1 MPNGEEAEKALFIGI
16 DLGGT
21 KIITALVDKT
31 GRIISRDYR
40 QTEAAKGLDA
50 VVARMTDAAS
60 AVMNGGGVVSAQISA
75 VGVAAP
81 GPIDAKSGVSG
92 AGKKLKDMYLF
103 GSLDN
108 NFYAYGAAG
117 HRHIG
122 EMEQEIQKILT
133 RRVPKNVFYTPTQW
147 LDPVNLRKGT
157 DSSVSDVLLSCPL
170 YFDIDSNS
178 IKRSI
183 LLSEKLIDIIFKE
196 YSKKP
201 DQIIFSGRRG
211 FHIYY
216 WDWEDIDFNILNPA
230 KRIEKF
236 SQTRERIIKDLHSK
250 SVEVDSTVTSDP
262 WRILRLPGTLHG
274 VTGLAAIPISN
285 FDYTA
290 MIKRAKVLPKEA
302 YSGLKEVIC
311 CQV

>member
-1 MPNGEEAEKALFIGI
+1 MVSNNDQIANKKKLFEVYYSSESFLDNLILPPRANFHHFRFEI
-16 DLGGT
+16 FSSD
-21 KIITALVDKT
+21 KII
-31 GRIISRDYR
+31 YR
-40 QTEAAKGLDA
+40 KVKNVIRNKE
-50 VVARMTDAAS
+50 
-60 AVMNGGGVVSAQISA
+60 
-75 VGVAAP
+75 
-81 GPIDAKSGVSG
+81 
-92 AGKKLKDMYLF
+92 
-103 GSLDN
+103 
-108 NFYAYGAAG
+108 
-117 HRHIG
+117 
-122 EMEQEIQKILT
+122 EIQKILT
-133 RRVPKNVFYTPTQW
+133 RWIPKNVFYTPTQW

-157 DSSVSDVLLSCPL
+157 DSAVSDVLLSCPL

-183 LLSEKLIDIIFKE
+183 LLSKKLIDIIFKE

-250 SVEVDSTVTSDP
+250 NVEVDSTVTSDP

-285 FDYTA
+285 FDYTS

-302 YSGLKEVIC
+302 YSGLKEIIET
-311 CQV
+311 